1 MRGSFSFCDE
11 IQEQDNNLCVTSFD
25 IESHLTNIP
34 LDETINICVNNVF
47 DNKKRV
53 KGLLVK
59 YINQLLTLSVKSSCF
74 VFNNVYYKQVDGV
87 AMGPRL
93 GPTLANLSLVN
104 YEKKW
109 LVNYD
114 IFLLF
119 KARDYVK
126 KFFRSMN
133 SPHPNIKFTCGEE
146 NNFIS

>member
-1 MRGSFSFCDE
+1 
-11 IQEQDNNLCVTSFD
+11 
-25 IESHLTNIP
+25 
-34 LDETINICVNNVF
+34 
-47 DNKKRV
+47 
-53 KGLLVK
+53 
-59 YINQLLTLSVKSSCF
+59 
-74 VFNNVYYKQVDGV
+74 
-87 AMGPRL
+87 MGPRL

-119 KARDYVK
+119 KARDYVE